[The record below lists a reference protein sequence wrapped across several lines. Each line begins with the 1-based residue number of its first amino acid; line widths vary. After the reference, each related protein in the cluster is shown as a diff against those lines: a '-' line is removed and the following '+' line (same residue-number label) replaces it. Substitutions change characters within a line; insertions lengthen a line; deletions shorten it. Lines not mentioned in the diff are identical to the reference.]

1 MPSARLS
8 SFHVSCVFAVTV
20 LISGVKCLLRNS
32 LNFMCLVYSLSLSLF
47 HVSSARLSSFH
58 VSRVFA
64 VIVVILCVFII
75 VTIVISCVLCLRHN
89 CRHCMRLPRT
99 QNISLQLLPRIRK
112 LADYSMRWWR
122 LTADLCLCSNGGRRC
137 VKCWSSSQT
146 RRPTR
151 TSCTDWSSG
160 TSSSWSGPKMK
171 RRMVSSGHQ
180 LKCLCSSFVQQAVFG
195 F

>member
-1 MPSARLS
+1 M
-8 SFHVSCVFAVTV
+8 SFHVSWVFAVTI
-20 LISGVKCLLRNS
+20 LISCVKCLLRNS
-32 LNFMCLVYSLSLSLF
+32 LNFMCLVYSPSLSLF
-47 HVSSARLSSFH
+47 HVSSARLSFP
-58 VSRVFA
+58 VSGVFA
-64 VIVVILCVFII
+64 EIVVILCVFII
-75 VTIVISCVLCLRHN
+75 VTLVISSVLCLRHN
-89 CRHCMRLPRT
+89 CRHCTRLPRT
-99 QNISLQLLPRIRK
+99 QNMSLQPLPRIRK
-112 LADYSMRWWR
+112 LVDYSMRWWH
-122 LTADLCLCSNGGRRC
+122 LTADLCLYSNAGRRC

-171 RRMVSSGHQ
+171 RRMVSCGHQ